1 MVVSRVGSVRPM
13 ETATLRS
20 VVVRKHVRLS
30 CSDSEESD
38 DDVLSVGAVRPLAT
52 VAPLGGPG
60 LIDDCQLHV
69 DSNDDVL
76 SVGTWAPMNR
86 PAMCCAR
93 LDDFDW
99 VVPDYDPDILLSG
112 RDIGV
117 GVTDLTQDIQVL
129 PDVFPAMFDETA
141 AVPLS
146 SPVVIDTGPQVD
158 IRRETTPAAV
168 PLVDE
173 MILLVATVGM
183 SNDGSD
189 RPAELLNL
197 ESGGFLW
204 MRVCLFRRCPRSFLR
219 GVLLCRR
226 PCRPYLKCFP
236 LLF

>member
-1 MVVSRVGSVRPM
+1 MVTRISNIYEPQIPVVSADIPCPAARDVVVSRVGVVWPM

-20 VVVRKHVRLS
+20 VVVRKNVRLS

-52 VAPLGGPG
+52 VAPLGGAG
-60 LIDDCQLHV
+60 LIDDCQSHV

-117 GVTDLTQDIQVL
+117 GVTDLTEDIQVFCRTCFRQCL
-129 PDVFPAMFDETA
+129 T
-141 AVPLS
+141 
-146 SPVVIDTGPQVD
+146 
-158 IRRETTPAAV
+158 RR
-168 PLVDE
+168 
-173 MILLVATVGM
+173 
-183 SNDGSD
+183 
-189 RPAELLNL
+189 
-197 ESGGFLW
+197 
-204 MRVCLFRRCPRSFLR
+204 
-219 GVLLCRR
+219 LLCCCPCLWSLIQDHRLILGGRPLRR
-226 PCRPYLKCFP
+226 RSPSLMR
-236 LLF
+236 